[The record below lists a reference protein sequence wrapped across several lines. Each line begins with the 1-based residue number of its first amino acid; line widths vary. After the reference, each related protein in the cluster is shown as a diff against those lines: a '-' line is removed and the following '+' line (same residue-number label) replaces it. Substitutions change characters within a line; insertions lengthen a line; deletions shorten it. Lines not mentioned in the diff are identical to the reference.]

1 MSIAVTRPLPGLRA
15 KRNLVP
21 VGRIALGIAC
31 LVLWQFGTQRDGTRV
46 AAGPGRYA
54 GAHLGA
60 AVSGE
65 LARDTLVTFGEAAAG
80 MILGGAAGAALP
92 FLLRLSP
99 RLMTALDPL
108 ISARSACPSSRSRR
122 CSSCGSASALPTK
135 VIFVASIV
143 FFLLFYNG
151 LAGILSVDPRLVAML
166 RVAGAS
172 EWVISRE
179 IVWNT
184 TKPFLFSGLKI
195 ALPRAL
201 SGAVVGEFIAAD
213 SGLGWY
219 IQHARDD
226 QRHHRRAGRSGDRD
240 RAGDGGERGA
250 AACSGPLAGLAPGR
264 QGHGDLSAQRAG
276 EMRG

>member
-1 MSIAVTRPLPGLRA
+1 MTLAAARPWSGVYT

-21 VGRIALGIAC
+21 VGRIAVGIA
-31 LVLWQFGTQRDGTRV
+31 LIVVWQLGTN
-46 AAGPGRYA
+46 AMGREWLPSPVDTLA
-54 GAHLGA
+54 RIWQL
-60 AVSGE
+60 AVSGQ
-65 LARDTLVTFGEAAAG
+65 LARDTLVTFSEAAAG
-80 MILGGAAGAALP
+80 LILGGAAGAILP
-92 FLLRLSP
+92 FILRLSP

-108 ISARSACPSSRSRR
+108 ISAAFGMPKL
-122 CSSCGSASALPTK
+122 ALAPLFILWFGIGLTTK
-135 VIFVASIV
+135 VVFVASIV

-172 EWVISRE
+172 EWDITRE

-213 SGLGWY
+213 AGLGWY
-219 IQHARDD
+219 IQNARSLNDTTGVLAGAVIVTVLVMAVNAVLQRVQARSLAWRPIARD
-226 QRHHRRAGRSGDRD
+226 
-240 RAGDGGERGA
+240 
-250 AACSGPLAGLAPGR
+250 
-264 QGHGDLSAQRAG
+264 
-276 EMRG
+276 MTV

>member
-1 MSIAVTRPLPGLRA
+1 MSIAVTGPLLDRRS

-21 VGRIALGIAC
+21 AGRIAVGIAC
-31 LVLWQFGTQRDGTRV
+31 LVLWQFGSNVMGRDWLP
-46 AAGPGRYA
+46 GPVDTMARIWE
-54 GAHLGA
+54 L
-60 AVSGE
+60 AVSGQ
-65 LARDTLVTFGEAAAG
+65 LARDTLITFGEATAG
-80 MILGGAAGAALP
+80 MIIGGAAGAALP
-92 FLLRLSP
+92 FILRLSP

-108 ISARSACPSSRSRR
+108 ISALFGMPKL
-122 CSSCGSASALPTK
+122 ALAPLFILWFGIGITTK
-135 VIFVASIV
+135 VVFVASIV

-213 SGLGWY
+213 AGLGWY
-219 IQHARDD
+219 IQHARAINDTV
-226 QRHHRRAGRSGDRD
+226 GV
-240 RAGDGGERGA
+240 
-250 AACSGPLAGLAPGR
+250 LAGAVIVTVLVMAVNAALQRVQARSLAWRPVAK
-264 QGHGDLSAQRAG
+264 D
-276 EMRG
+276 MTI

>member
-1 MSIAVTRPLPGLRA
+1 MTIAVVQTLPGRRA

-21 VGRIALGIAC
+21 AGRIALAIAF
-31 LVLWQFGTQRDGTRV
+31 LALWQYGSNAMGS
-46 AAGPGRYA
+46 AWLPGPAETLARIWE
-54 GAHLGA
+54 LT
-60 AVSGE
+60 VSGQ
-65 LARDTLVTFGEAAAG
+65 LARDTLVTFGEATVG

-99 RLMTALDPL
+99 RLMVALDPF
-108 ISARSACPSSRSRR
+108 ISAAFGVPKL
-122 CSSCGSASALPTK
+122 ALAPLFILWFGIGVATK
-135 VIFVASIV
+135 VVFVASIV

-151 LAGILSVDPRLVAML
+151 LAGILSVDQRLVSML

-184 TKPFLFSGLKI
+184 AKPFLFSGLKI

-213 SGLGWY
+213 TGLGWY
-219 IQHARDD
+219 IQHARSINDTT
-226 QRHHRRAGRSGDRD
+226 GV
-240 RAGDGGERGA
+240 
-250 AACSGPLAGLAPGR
+250 LAGAVIVTVLVIAVNAALQRVRARSLAWRPVAK
-264 QGHGDLSAQRAG
+264 DMAI
-276 EMRG
+276 